1 MKSPFP
7 GSDEAIEQGCKC
19 PVMDNFKGKGIPITT
34 EEGELQVA
42 YWMVADCP
50 LHGLKDKQ
58 QEG

>member
-1 MKSPFP
+1 MNKPFP

-19 PVMDNFKGKGIPITT
+19 PVMDNFNGRGIPITT

-42 YWMVADCP
+42 YWMTADCP